1 MKRIEAFF
9 ALIRA
14 GLWAADGDDA
24 QLGVDLFKEA
34 TEEDW
39 EALYRMAVS
48 QTLVAI
54 CFDGVQRLPMSYRPQ
69 RALYLQWA
77 AKTAQVENA
86 NRRLNEM
93 VNRVVKLC
101 TSKGIRPVLLKGQAM
116 AACYEVPLHRQC
128 GDIDL
133 FVGRADAERTVQ
145 LLEEAGAKPSG
156 EVSYKHTCLVWEG
169 IHLEIHRMV
178 GRLNAPLANHHM
190 QRWVREWYPHSIGW
204 RQEMPVPDQQF
215 ELFFIFQHAF
225 MHFLNSGIG
234 LRQLCDWARLLYTL
248 HRQVEVQVLEGPL
261 RQMGLFRAAQV
272 FGSILVHQLG
282 LPAEAIPFV
291 SAKHPALEQL
301 LMEEIFSTGNF
312 GQWDTRIAPR
322 PKGYWR
328 GKWHTFTRALRRCR
342 TLYQF
347 APAEACFYPLVLI
360 QGTLIIQ
367 YNRLRSKLLPYV
379 HA

>member
-14 GLWAADGDDA
+14 GLWGSEREDTLPEVA
-24 QLGVDLFKEA
+24 LFEGA
-34 TEEDW
+34 TNEDW

-54 CFDGVQRLPMSYRPQ
+54 SFDGVQRLPMSCRPH

-86 NRRLNEM
+86 NSKLNEM
-93 VNRVVKLC
+93 VKRVVQLC
-101 TSKGIRPVLLKGQAM
+101 TSQAVRPVLLKGQAM

-133 FVGRADAERTVQ
+133 FVGKADAKRTVQ

-156 EVSYKHTCLVWEG
+156 EESYKHTCLEWEG
-169 IHLEIHRMV
+169 IHIEIHRMV
-178 GRLNAPLANHHM
+178 GRLNAPWFNYRM
-190 QRWVREWYPHSIGW
+190 QRWVGEWYPQSICW
-204 RQEMPVPDQQF
+204 RHEMPVPEQQF
-215 ELFFIFQHAF
+215 EAFFIFQHAF

-234 LRQLCDWARLLYTL
+234 LRQLCDWARLLYT
-248 HRQVEVQVLEGPL
+248 HRQQLDISALEAQL
-261 RQMGLFRAAQV
+261 RRMGLLRAAQV
-272 FGSILVHQLG
+272 FGSLLVHQLG
-282 LPAEAIPFV
+282 LPAEVIPFAL
-291 SAKHPALEQL
+291 AKRLALEQV
-301 LMEEIFSTGNF
+301 LMDEIFSTGNF
-312 GQWDTRIAPR
+312 GQWDARITPR
-322 PKGYWR
+322 PKGYWS
-328 GKWHTFTRALRRCR
+328 GKWHTFTRALRRCY

-347 APAEACFYPLVLI
+347 APTEACFYPLVLI

-367 YNRLRSKLLPYV
+367 YNRFKSKLLPHV
-379 HA
+379 HT